1 MNKCKVLF
9 WDDCDKDS
17 PLMEATLSPRATEV
31 LKDMLEAGLE
41 SYEDDEENKDD
52 PDLDIIRFMINNL

>member
-1 MNKCKVLF
+1 MSKCKVLF
-9 WDDCDKDS
+9 WDDCDES
-17 PLMEATLSPRATEV
+17 SSLMETLLSPRATEI

-52 PDLDIIRFMINNL
+52 PALDTIRFMINNL